1 MNGKY
6 MTVSEFA
13 EKAGVSKQTIYD
25 QMMDGKR
32 LAPYKR
38 RINGKKMIRADALS
52 YYIAGAANDPEP
64 ETEAAP
70 GADNP
75 LVALL
80 MEQIKTKD
88 DQLRAKDEQ
97 IAEKDKQLTAK
108 DEQIKSMTDMLQAN
122 AALQYRLQ
130 DQLARLTGE
139 VASTPEETVSE
150 AEKPAER
157 QPETQHEQTQTTDQP
172 TGGLLGWFRRLRGR

>member
-1 MNGKY
+1 
-6 MTVSEFA
+6 MTVAEFA

-25 QMMDGKR
+25 QMLDGKR

-38 RINGKKMIRADALS
+38 KVNGKKMIRADALS
-52 YYIAGAANDPEP
+52 YYIAGASSDPEP

-75 LVALL
+75 LVTLL

-139 VASTPEETVSE
+139 VASAPEDTAPE
-150 AEKPAER
+150 AEQPAER
-157 QPETQHEQTQTTDQP
+157 QPESPQEQPRSADQS
-172 TGGLLGWFRRLRGR
+172 TGGLLAWLRRLRGPRG

>member
-25 QMMDGKR
+25 QMQDGKR

-38 RINGKKMIRADALS
+38 RVNGKKMIRADALS
-52 YYIAGAANDPEP
+52 YYIPGAADDPEL

-75 LVALL
+75 LVTLL

-139 VASTPEETVSE
+139 VASAPEQSSPE
-150 AEKPAER
+150 AEQPTDR
-157 QPETQHEQTQTTDQP
+157 QPEATQEQPQVTDQP
-172 TGGLLGWFRRLRGR
+172 GGFRAWFRKFFG